1 MSLNRLRCL
10 LIEDEPEICR
20 FLSVTLSLNDWN
32 VEAIHAGR
40 RGLVRAA
47 TWRPDLII
55 LDLGLPDMDGIDVLT
70 QLRAWS
76 QVPLIVLTARVA
88 EPEKIRALD
97 AGADDYLIKPFSVM
111 ELMARIRSVMRRSL
125 RDSKQAEPRYVTRD
139 WEVDL
144 VQRRIWVR
152 GHEAHLTPIEFRLLS
167 VLIRQRGRVLTH
179 RQLLTDVWGPNHAD
193 ANHYVRIYMA
203 QLRKKIEIDPASPSY
218 LITEAGVGYRLLE
231 PENNIG

>member
-70 QLRAWS
+70 QLRTWS

-97 AGADDYLIKPFSVM
+97 AGADDSNHNLAPCVLDEMS
-111 ELMARIRSVMRRSL
+111 SL
-125 RDSKQAEPRYVTRD
+125 KHGIG
-139 WEVDL
+139 L
-144 VQRRIWVR
+144 
-152 GHEAHLTPIEFRLLS
+152 
-167 VLIRQRGRVLTH
+167 
-179 RQLLTDVWGPNHAD
+179 AD
-193 ANHYVRIYMA
+193 ASRGA
-203 QLRKKIEIDPASPSY
+203 QKHFE
-218 LITEAGVGYRLLE
+218 
-231 PENNIG
+231 